1 MKTNKEGIEHLAY
14 IGAVKELR
22 MDHPG
27 PSTLCNCCATS
38 QRMAPSLT
46 GDGAWPEKA
55 LTFQKFGVDISKIP
69 PITRGEG
76 LLIPDRSGNL
86 LLQWDDV

>member
-1 MKTNKEGIEHLAY
+1 MKTNKEGIEHLAT

-22 MDHPG
+22 MDRPG
-27 PSTLCNCCATS
+27 PSTLCSCCATY
-38 QRMAPSLT
+38 QPIAPSLT
-46 GDGAWPEKA
+46 GGVFTEKS